1 MIYYLKMRGDN
12 KIPAT
17 VTTPLPREGQ
27 GSGVAYQKAI
37 DYLFNVAPMFQNIGA
52 GAYKEGL
59 QNTHALDEYF
69 GHPHHSFKTIH
80 VGGTNGKGS
89 VSHTLAA
96 ILQSVGYKVGLYTS
110 PHLVDFRE
118 RIRVNGEM
126 IPEQRVIDF
135 VEQERSFFEPLY
147 PSFFELATALAFKYF
162 EEQKV
167 DIAVIEV
174 GLGGRLDCT
183 NIITPL
189 LSVITNISFE
199 HTQFLGDTLE
209 KIAGEKA
216 GIIKPNVPV
225 IIGETNGHK
234 GVREVF
240 LEKAKEMNAP
250 ITFADEEGEI
260 ISWQDGTYE
269 TRHFGTFEAELRGLC
284 QEKNTA
290 TILEAVKV
298 LRALKVIGPRK
309 KKFIHYGFAHVCK
322 LTGLM
327 GRWQKIQ
334 DSPTVICDTAHN
346 PGGLQYIAEQLR
358 ITSYELRTQNPES
371 ETRNSELGTQNSL
384 RIVLGMVSDK
394 DVRTSLAYFP
404 KEASYYFTQAS
415 VRRAMPAEE
424 IAAIGQ
430 GLGLQS
436 AHEKEG
442 KPLSYPTVA
451 EAYQAALRDASP
463 NDFIFV
469 GGSSFIVADLL
480 TYLQKD

>member
-1 MIYYLKMRGDN
+1 MTYSETIN
-12 KIPAT
+12 
-17 VTTPLPREGQ
+17 
-27 GSGVAYQKAI
+27 
-37 DYLFNVAPMFQNIGA
+37 YLFNVAPMFQNIGA

-59 QNTHALDEYF
+59 ENTHILDEHF
-69 GHPHHSFKTIH
+69 GHPHQAYKTIH
-80 VGGTNGKGS
+80 VAGTNGKGS

-96 ILQSVGYKVGLYTS
+96 ILQSAGYRVGLYTS

-135 VEQERSFFEPLY
+135 VEQERSFFEPLH
-147 PSFFELATALAFKYF
+147 PSFFELATALAFQYF
-162 EEQKV
+162 KEQQV

-183 NIITPL
+183 NIITPI
-189 LSVITNISFE
+189 LSVITNISLE

-225 IIGETNGHK
+225 IIGETNGHE

-250 ITFADEEGEI
+250 ITFADEQSPYPIDIEP
-260 ISWQDGTYE
+260 
-269 TRHFGTFEAELRGLC
+269 ELKGLC
-284 QEKNTA
+284 QEKNTQ
-290 TILEAVKV
+290 TILSAVQQLSNIQYPLSIDAVKN
-298 LRALKVIGPRK
+298 
-309 KKFIHYGFAHVCK
+309 GFAHVCE

-334 DSPTVICDTAHN
+334 DNPTVICDTGHN
-346 PGGLQYIAEQLR
+346 PAGLQYVGEQLR
-358 ITSYELRTQNPES
+358 NIHKQLSITHSPFS
-371 ETRNSELGTQNSL
+371 I

-394 DVRTSLAYFP
+394 DVRGSLSYFP
-404 KEASYYFTQAS
+404 KKATYYFAQAS
-415 VRRAMPAEE
+415 VKRAMPAEE
-424 IAAIGQ
+424 IAA
-430 GLGLQS
+430 LGKKLRLF
-436 AHEKEG
+436 G
-442 KPLSYPTVA
+442 DSYPTVA

-480 TYLQKD
+480 TYLQQE